1 MQEEVTRKTIALA
14 IKTAKLDGKVLQAA
28 LRKLLQLYRKARDTP
43 RRGKQTLK
51 QLMRHGTGVSNIEI
65 TDANIKVFEST
76 AKKYGIDFALKKAD
90 DRYLVFFKGRDAD
103 VLTAAFREFS
113 KKKLDKERKPSVR
126 RDLAEKKAEAAQT
139 AKRDNID
146 CTFHGE
152 RDSYEGRQDFGDGD
166 GALIDHIQAYHEYYA
181 KDENWKNF
189 VLHNEGAEA
198 WEKAKAE
205 RETHLTEFVPYMRL
219 HCNLSEQER
228 TAADM
233 LENGEALTPE
243 QTALEFLPKF

>member
-14 IKTAKLDGKVLQAA
+14 IKAAKLDGKMLQAA

-43 RRGKQTLK
+43 HHGKQTLK

-65 TDANIKVFEST
+65 TDANIKAFESP

-126 RDLAEKKAEAAQT
+126 RDLAEKKTEAAQT
-139 AKRDNID
+139 AKRDKVKNMDRGID
-146 CTFHGE
+146 RSSRKSKSKSYSISHILPLSICLE
-152 RDSYEGRQDFGDGD
+152 RSDRRSGWRRGRICLQSCCISGR
-166 GALIDHIQAYHEYYA
+166 ASPLPLQ
-181 KDENWKNF
+181 
-189 VLHNEGAEA
+189 
-198 WEKAKAE
+198 
-205 RETHLTEFVPYMRL
+205 VPPPASIPPI
-219 HCNLSEQER
+219 C
-228 TAADM
+228 
-233 LENGEALTPE
+233 
-243 QTALEFLPKF
+243 